1 MSVGIQALYQQAILD
16 HNRQPRNFR
25 AIDGAR
31 RAEGNNPMCGD
42 QVTVH
47 LRVEGDLIR
56 DVSFQGSGCAILKAS
71 ASLMTESVRDRTLT
85 DANLLADQVQRMI
98 AAPPGAPLEDL
109 GPLTALAGVRQFPIR
124 VKCASLPWQT
134 LRAAV
139 NAQDEMISTE

>member
-71 ASLMTESVRDRTLT
+71 ASLMTESVRNQTLT